1 MNCKFI
7 YWGFFLLQNI
17 HGLTNGGFHWIGSL
31 RSTECRSEGPF
42 HPHGERGPGEGPF
55 HIEDRGDSHHT
66 TLEQPYRGDP
76 LPLYPEME
84 NARGKVN
91 IVIFSGKHFAFF
103 NFNVGFLQQNT
114 EIIMLPELV
123 KDVKCFGPC
132 ITIRNFIKEN
142 QFFSVL
148 KMENNFNVL

>member
-1 MNCKFI
+1 MKKF
-7 YWGFFLLQNI
+7 YFFQNI
-17 HGLTNGGFHWIGSL
+17 HGLTNGGFHRNGSL

-55 HIEDRGDSHHT
+55 HIEDRGDSHHM

-91 IVIFSGKHFAFF
+91 IVIFSGKHKVPFRLNTFHYKCY
-103 NFNVGFLQQNT
+103 FLAT
-114 EIIMLPELV
+114 DFVL
-123 KDVKCFGPC
+123 F
-132 ITIRNFIKEN
+132 IRFPPPSN
-142 QFFSVL
+142 
-148 KMENNFNVL
+148 